1 MLGLS
6 FIIFF
11 LSLMALLFFVG
22 MTLAMKLNGNGMS
35 YKANLKRMKI
45 ALGVTLA
52 SFVISLALSSGEAEP
67 EIAEADKK
75 AESEETKKA
84 TEVTE
89 EEKAEVEAK
98 AKEDAEKKA
107 EEARARKEKEDIE
120 KAEKEK
126 ADAERALYVET
137 LKPEIDLV
145 MEKFDSVWA
154 DLWTETFEGVSNGT
168 VDIYEG
174 YESMK
179 NLRYEYDLI
188 QKEFE
193 SLPTDGLSTE
203 NQDLLNEFNDNLST
217 ASYTRKIAAEQAME
231 MFDKSDFSPSTM
243 DSILSEVETSDSI
256 MLSGIVSLTQLEQNL
271 DVER

>member
-67 EIAEADKK
+67 EITEADEKTE
-75 AESEETKKA
+75 AVETKKA

-126 ADAERALYVET
+126 ADAERALYIET

-203 NQDLLNEFNDNLST
+203 NQDLLKEFNDNLST

>member
-154 DLWTETFEGVSNGT
+154 DLWTETFEGISNGT